1 MDDVNI
7 GVKCVALINSGCIAK
22 SNHFWFE
29 KKKFKTNSS
38 NWKLSFVADFC
49 FLNSSVF

>member
-29 KKKFKTNSS
+29 KKNSKQILQIG
-38 NWKLSFVADFC
+38 NCLLLRIFV
-49 FLNSSVF
+49 S